1 MRFEDNLAQRT
12 ECATSAGFGG
22 IIASRVDSFPSA
34 DVLRELEGRDP
45 AAASLWHEL
54 RADALSHPDEAEQC
68 RFALA
73 AAAKHATGI
82 RRATLLRRL
91 ADAQLLAGQPDA
103 AMVTLQPI
111 GRVLQSQPMFESA
124 ETSRALAAAK
134 PRCAEDDWSTLS
146 SAAALAAVEL
156 TRAEALSHLIR
167 RDEAMAAFADVER
180 RLQRIEEPAVA
191 QLWIRWARAQT
202 WFLCEILGD
211 AAGALDVCA
220 RVRTKVSRTLSNAAA
235 AIALLRAEEIASTSA
250 GDFERGKRLVEEQIL
265 LAQQQGAPR
274 EECLAW
280 NARAILHYG
289 EGELDAAK
297 AAYGKALKLALAT
310 RWSRREAITTH
321 NLATLALEQLEL
333 DEAWRLEQHYQALS
347 LQIGNTAGQAEA
359 PLLLAAVELARGS
372 LLAAEPLIT
381 HARRAAEQ
389 GGWVMLI
396 AQARALQGRL
406 HLQRYIAEREPL
418 ELGKAR
424 THLMAAADTL
434 EEHSVAWSE
443 ELDPGET
450 YALLG
455 YALHRSGQ
463 LDKAREVIQRGEGRV
478 PKQNTASTRALGLGR
493 AAVEGQSMTA
503 GLTWFDER
511 GYKRIVA
518 LWRGLAG

>member
-1 MRFEDNLAQRT
+1 MEP
-12 ECATSAGFGG
+12 
-22 IIASRVDSFPSA
+22 IPSP
-34 DVLRELEGRDP
+34 DVLRELEGREP
-45 AAASLWHEL
+45 AAASLWHEA
-54 RADALSHPDEAEQC
+54 RADALGSPDEAELC

-73 AAAKHATGI
+73 AAARHATGV

-111 GRVLQSQPMFESA
+111 GRVLQSHPLPENL
-124 ETSRALAAAK
+124 ETGRALAALVRREA
-134 PRCAEDDWSTLS
+134 ADDWASLD
-146 SAAALAAVEL
+146 AASALAAVEL

-180 RLQRIEEPAVA
+180 RLERLESPAA
-191 QLWIRWARAQT
+191 SQLWVRWARAQT

-211 AAGALDVCA
+211 ARAALDVCA
-220 RVRTKVSRTLSNAAA
+220 RVRARVSRTALSDATH

-250 GDFERGKRLVEEQIL
+250 GDFARGKRLVEEQIA
-265 LAQQQGAPR
+265 LAQQENAPR

-280 NARAILHYG
+280 NARAILHFG
-289 EGELDAAK
+289 EGELEAAK
-297 AAYGKALKLALAT
+297 AAYQRALQLALQT

-321 NLATLALEQLEL
+321 NLACVACERLEL
-333 DEAWRLEQHYQALS
+333 DEAQKLELHYQALS
-347 LQIGNTAGQAEA
+347 VQIGNTAGQAEA
-359 PLLLAAVELARGS
+359 PLVLAAVELARGDPS
-372 LLAAEPLIT
+372 AAEPLIS

-406 HLQRYIAEREPL
+406 HLQRFIAERESL

-424 THLMAAADTL
+424 THLMAAVDSL

-450 YALLG
+450 YALLA
-455 YALHRSGQ
+455 YALHRSSQ
-463 LDKAREVIQRGEGRV
+463 PEKAREVVARGEQRV
-478 PKQNTASTRALGLGR
+478 PKHNGVSVRTLGLGR
-493 AAVEGQSMTA
+493 SVALGERITA
-503 GLTWFDER
+503 GLSWFDER
-511 GYKRIVA
+511 GYRRIVE
-518 LWRGLAG
+518 LWRSLAG